1 MRPAASRYA
10 LFLLLS
16 AVATLPG
23 AAHPPTQPLPI
34 SLSVGGLLGL
44 RCCAEL
50 AAEAPKRKLS
60 SRPGAADSKGFGDA
74 VGKVKEA
81 AGKGAEILD
90 KISSKLKRRGGD
102 RTPRAP
108 RAPRAPPP
116 PRRRSD
122 TAAASG
128 GQPERLSAKEQ
139 AVVEGLDA
147 MLQERFQGDWCAA
160 WPSHRCSTHIHP
172 GTPTL
177 PHPRPSS
184 TPEASFAPVDWADT
198 SAPLLAGR
206 ELAFRHYDG
215 DSNGQLDHAEVKQ
228 TVKDAGVANFITA
241 GPYATRL
248 VCFPPSLPPSTS
260 ATCFA
265 GLSLTCCCCAV
276 GTVGW
281 LRRWRRHAA
290 RGPSRDEGRR
300 GGQGRGSQRRL
311 GGRDLAEH
319 GECCTSLPEGGRGV
333 QDGWGSG

>member
-23 AAHPPTQPLPI
+23 AAHLPNSMLSP
-34 SLSVGGLLGL
+34 SLRLGA
-44 RCCAEL
+44 CCRAEL

-74 VGKVKEA
+74 VGKLKEA

-122 TAAASG
+122 AAAAGG

-160 WPSHRCSTHIHP
+160 WPGHRCSTHIHP
-172 GTPTL
+172 DL
-177 PHPRPSS
+177 R
-184 TPEASFAPVDWADT
+184 ASE
-198 SAPLLAGR
+198 APL
-206 ELAFRHYDG
+206 
-215 DSNGQLDHAEVKQ
+215 
-228 TVKDAGVANFITA
+228 
-241 GPYATRL
+241 P
-248 VCFPPSLPPSTS
+248 LPT
-260 ATCFA
+260 
-265 GLSLTCCCCAV
+265 
-276 GTVGW
+276 
-281 LRRWRRHAA
+281 
-290 RGPSRDEGRR
+290 
-300 GGQGRGSQRRL
+300 
-311 GGRDLAEH
+311 
-319 GECCTSLPEGGRGV
+319 
-333 QDGWGSG
+333 GSG

>member
-1 MRPAASRYA
+1 M
-10 LFLLLS
+10 
-16 AVATLPG
+16 AT
-23 AAHPPTQPLPI
+23 
-34 SLSVGGLLGL
+34 
-44 RCCAEL
+44 CCRRAEL

-74 VGKVKEA
+74 VGKLKEA

-108 RAPRAPPP
+108 RTPHAPPP

-122 TAAASG
+122 GAVPGG

-147 MLQERFQGDWCAA
+147 LLQERFQGDWCAA
-160 WPSHRCSTHIHP
+160 R
-172 GTPTL
+172 
-177 PHPRPSS
+177 
-184 TPEASFAPVDWADT
+184 ASFAPTDWADRLI
-198 SAPLLAGR
+198 SCASLRAGR

-260 ATCFA
+260 ATVLR
-265 GLSLTCCCCAV
+265 GAV
-276 GTVGW
+276 TDV
-281 LRRWRRHAA
+281 L
-290 RGPSRDEGRR
+290 
-300 GGQGRGSQRRL
+300 RGSW
-311 GGRDLAEH
+311 H
-319 GECCTSLPEGGRGV
+319 GWMAPVMAPPRCPRS
-333 QDGWGSG
+333 